1 FQRDGRTVTDGSQL
15 YVEYQKPEEQKQPYP
30 VILIHG
36 GGGQGTDWISTPDG
50 RPGWRTLLVQRGY
63 AVYIVDRPGYGR
75 SPIRPEGGPGGLVA
89 SCGALGP
96 MFAGA
101 GNPAHTQ
108 WPGTG
113 QADAPAL
120 AQFLA
125 SQVPMPAGLAAHHD
139 LMRRRG
145 AELLDITGPAIVI

>member
-1 FQRDGRTVTDGSQL
+1 MIQIAEQGCFWVGVTYFQRDGRTVTDGSKL

-75 SPIRPEGGPGGLVA
+75 SPIRPDGSPTGLVA
-89 SCGALGP
+89 SVEALGP

-113 QADAPAL
+113 QADDPA
-120 AQFLA
+120 
-125 SQVPMPAGLAAHHD
+125 
-139 LMRRRG
+139 
-145 AELLDITGPAIVI
+145 